1 MYWHEIISFQSTRFY
16 IIELIHNTICKVR
29 MLQKSQVNIGY
40 LVKCE
45 KCSRDE
51 FSKLKQKKSGLDK

>member
-1 MYWHEIISFQSTRFY
+1 MKSFLSNQRGFY

-51 FSKLKQKKSGLDK
+51 FSIFKTKQKKSGLDK